1 MKNKSIKNNNI
12 TEKIESDNEFNDI
25 YNLMEYS
32 KQNIFIT
39 GKAGA
44 GKTTL
49 LEYFRNN
56 SKKNLTW
63 YKNIINFLKRY
74 VIL

>member
-1 MKNKSIKNNNI
+1 MKNKSTENNDI
-12 TEKIESDNEFNDI
+12 PEEIEFDNEFNDI

-56 SKKNLTW
+56 SKKNLRVEVM
-63 YKNIINFLKRY
+63 NI
-74 VIL
+74 

>member
-1 MKNKSIKNNNI
+1 MTNKSIKNNHI

-56 SKKNLTW
+56 S
-63 YKNIINFLKRY
+63 
-74 VIL
+74 